1 MVKRRL
7 TADCRFISAVACFG
21 RLNLEAALQRGYL
34 PPVTNFIDLKSASM
48 FCQTKQTLLVAAIL
62 VFSFAACKKN
72 DPPPAVSSPQAKTF
86 TSDVVVRWLNQQ
98 LNMFRL
104 PLAAGATAPSADR
117 AFAYAGVA
125 VYEAVVPGMPG
136 YQSLGGQLNGLP
148 TLPSK
153 ESGKTYHWAASA
165 NAALAAINR
174 NLFSNASQ
182 ANKDSMN
189 VLESSLQE
197 AFAREVDSATLQRSI
212 SFGRAIAQAVWEWA
226 QTDGTAIIAQQPAYV
241 IPVGTGIW
249 TKEYTAAPAANPYH
263 QLRRQMVAGSRDG
276 AAAPALPFSFSTDP
290 ASPFYAM
297 AKEVYDISQSLDEEK
312 RNIAF
317 YHREGVGYGGGSS
330 IAGQLVAVFTKA
342 NAKLDQ
348 AAVTFA
354 KVGIG
359 SFEGLTLT
367 FIQKYSPGFLV
378 MRPVTYIKNYMGY
391 PNWTTLFTT
400 PPYPEYPAGHP
411 TNGGVLAV
419 MLASEFGPNF
429 AFDVNYYAYLN
440 QPSRHYNSFEEL
452 AQEMAIAR
460 VYAGIHYK
468 PAVYAGVALGKKVA
482 QNILNNVQ
490 FRKEKD

>member
-1 MVKRRL
+1 M
-7 TADCRFISAVACFG
+7 
-21 RLNLEAALQRGYL
+21 
-34 PPVTNFIDLKSASM
+34 
-48 FCQTKQTLLVAAIL
+48 
-62 VFSFAACKKN
+62 FSFLNRNLFAIACMVISLFACKKN
-72 DPPPAVSSPQAKTF
+72 GEPANGHLQQTKTF
-86 TSDVVVRWLNQQ
+86 SSDVVVRWLNQQ

-104 PLAAGATAPSADR
+104 PLATGTSAPSADR
-117 AFAYAGVA
+117 AFAYAGIA
-125 VYEAVVPGMPG
+125 VYEAVVPGMPS
-136 YQSLGGQLNGLP
+136 YRSLGGQLNGLAA
-148 TLPSK
+148 LPST
-153 ESGKTYHWAASA
+153 EPGKAYHWAASA

-174 NLFSNASQ
+174 NLFPNTSQ

-189 VLESSLQE
+189 LLEAALQ
-197 AFAREVDSATLQRSI
+197 AKYATEVDSATLQRSI
-212 SFGRAIAQAVWEWA
+212 LFGRAVAQAVWDWA
-226 QTDGTAIIAQQPAYV
+226 QTDGTAVIAQQPAYV
-241 IPVGTGIW
+241 IPVGTGLW

-263 QLRRQMVAGSRDG
+263 QLRRQMVPGSRDG

-290 ASPFYAM
+290 GSPFYAM
-297 AKEVYDISQSLDEEK
+297 AKEVYDISQSLDDEK

-317 YHREGVGYGGGSS
+317 YHREGLGYGGGSS
-330 IAGQLVAVFTKA
+330 IAGQLVAVFTTA

-378 MRPVTYIKNYMGY
+378 MRPISYIKTYMGY
-391 PNWTTLFTT
+391 SNWTTLFTT

-419 MLASEFGPNF
+419 MLASEFGANF
-429 AFDVNYYAYLN
+429 SFDVNYYAYLN
-440 QPSRHYNSFEEL
+440 QPMRHYNSFEEL

-482 QNILNNVQ
+482 QNILNNIQ
-490 FRKEKD
+490 FQKDSH

>member
-1 MVKRRL
+1 MFSYSKRNL
-7 TADCRFISAVACFG
+7 FAIGIVIIS
-21 RLNLEAALQRGYL
+21 
-34 PPVTNFIDLKSASM
+34 
-48 FCQTKQTLLVAAIL
+48 LV
-62 VFSFAACKKN
+62 ACKKN
-72 DPPPAVSSPQAKTF
+72 DEPANGHLQQTKTF
-86 TSDVVVRWLNQQ
+86 SSDVVVRWLNQQ

-104 PLAAGATAPSADR
+104 PLATGATAPSADR
-117 AFAYAGVA
+117 AFAYAGIA
-125 VYEAVVPGMPG
+125 VYEAVVPGMPS
-136 YQSLGGQLNGLP
+136 YRSLGGQLNGFP
-148 TLPSK
+148 QMPATDP
-153 ESGKTYHWAASA
+153 GKAYHWGASA

-174 NLFSNASQ
+174 NLFSNASA

-189 VLESSLQE
+189 LLETSLQAQFAKE
-197 AFAREVDSATLQRSI
+197 ADSATLQRSI
-212 SFGRAIAQAVWEWA
+212 LFGRAIAQAVWDWA
-226 QTDGTAIIAQQPAYV
+226 QTDGTAVIAQQTPYV
-241 IPVGTGIW
+241 IPVGTGLW

-263 QLRRQMVAGSRDG
+263 QLRRQMVTGSRDG

-290 ASPFYAM
+290 SSAFYAM
-297 AKEVYDISQSLDEEK
+297 AKEVYDISQSLDDEK

-317 YHREGVGYGGGSS
+317 YHREGLGYGGGSS

-348 AAVTFA
+348 AATTFA

-378 MRPVTYIKNYMGY
+378 MRPITYIKNYMGY
-391 PNWTTLFTT
+391 TSWTTLFTT

-411 TNGGVLAV
+411 TNGGMLAV
-419 MLASEFGPNF
+419 MLASEFGSNF

-482 QNILNNVQ
+482 QNILNNIQ
-490 FRKEKD
+490 FRKDKD